1 MIPADMTSA
10 EWKNVAGKIIV
21 KLQDGM
27 LFPLVKKMAA
37 RMGIVADNVYG
48 KTFQEFYDEVI
59 GVQLVKNIMSFKP
72 KTEQNPNGNDDFGG
86 YLIGSQAGITNR
98 IKEALIKFKKQKELA
113 QADDIT
119 TAKGIAVEQETAPTL
134 EEKSKYKNLLQQKVL
149 STEGLKQVRSKMI
162 TIVRVLK
169 SKLDTVVSKNVSTSG
184 S

>member
-48 KTFQEFYDEVI
+48 RTYQEFYDEVI
-59 GVQLVKNIMSFKP
+59 GVQLTKNILNFKP
-72 KTEQNPNGNDDFGG
+72 KTEQNLEGNDDFGG

-98 IKEALIKFKKQKELA
+98 IKEALIKFKKEKEL
-113 QADDIT
+113 T
-119 TAKGIAVEQETAPTL
+119 
-134 EEKSKYKNLLQQKVL
+134 
-149 STEGLKQVRSKMI
+149 
-162 TIVRVLK
+162 
-169 SKLDTVVSKNVSTSG
+169 
-184 S
+184 